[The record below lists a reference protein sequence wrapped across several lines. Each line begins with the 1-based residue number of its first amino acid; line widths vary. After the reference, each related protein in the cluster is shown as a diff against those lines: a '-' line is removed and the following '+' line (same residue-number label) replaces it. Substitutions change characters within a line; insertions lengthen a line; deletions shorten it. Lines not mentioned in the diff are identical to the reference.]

1 MGRASF
7 GNFVVLVVDDDLDTL
22 TTAACLIG
30 DMLGCKVLTASSGD
44 GALTIVEQHHV
55 DLVFADIVMPKMH
68 GLTLARIIQQRFPAM
83 PVVLTTGLPG
93 AVNMAEE
100 LGAVALIKP
109 YEPELLVAI
118 FGEFLTTSERRTA

>member
-68 GLTLARIIQQRFPAM
+68 GLTPARIIQQRFPDM

-93 AVNMAEE
+93 VVNMAEE

>member
-93 AVNMAEE
+93 VVNMAEE

>member
-68 GLTLARIIQQRFPAM
+68 GLTLARIIQQRFPDM

-93 AVNMAEE
+93 VVNMAEE